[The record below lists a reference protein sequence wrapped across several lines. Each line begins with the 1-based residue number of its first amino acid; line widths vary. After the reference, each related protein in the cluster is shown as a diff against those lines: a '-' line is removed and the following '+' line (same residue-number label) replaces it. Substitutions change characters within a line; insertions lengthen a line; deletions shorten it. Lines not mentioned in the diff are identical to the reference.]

1 MYENWLVAAQR
12 ARERHDELLHEA
24 ARERAA
30 AAVAGPSLRARVA
43 RALTRRGHRAAPGPV
58 GTTLRARPASG
69 VGD

>member
-1 MYENWLVAAQR
+1 MYELALAAQR

-43 RALTRRGHRAAPGPV
+43 LALTRRGRGTAPGPV
-58 GTTLRARPASG
+58 GTTLQARPASG
-69 VGD
+69 AGD